1 MKTTNQF
8 FKTMA
13 MALLLCIS
21 TTIFAQD
28 KPEGPQYLTVTTLH
42 WNMDMEDFDMAT
54 WKAIEKEYL
63 EKVTRKND
71 HVMASSFYLHQ
82 MTPDNTELIYVRV
95 YGSWADI
102 EKAAEKDGELETAA
116 WPDKTAREAFLK
128 KQQAYYS
135 RYHSDEIYTA
145 MPLVKPIPENNNK
158 DLICYVRT
166 THLAFPEDGNID
178 EIRGLMNE
186 NFEKLVKPNPL
197 VKGYYPNRHA
207 WGKDGTEMMEA
218 FFLDSM
224 ADLEKMF
231 DGLPELAKKAWP
243 DEAARKERDKKF
255 DKYFTGVHGD
265 AVYKFV
271 AELSK

>member
-1 MKTTNQF
+1 MKPIKQF
-8 FKTMA
+8 FTALVMA
-13 MALLLCIS
+13 FLLCIS
-21 TTIFAQD
+21 AISMAQ
-28 KPEGPQYLTVTTLH
+28 EAPQYLTVTTMH
-42 WNMDMEDFDMAT
+42 WNMEMEDFDMAT

-63 EKVTRKND
+63 DKVTKKND
-71 HVMASSFYLHQ
+71 HIMASSFYLHQ

-102 EKAAEKDGELETAA
+102 EKAAQKDTELEKAA
-116 WPDKTAREAFLK
+116 WPDEKAREAFMK

-135 RYHSDEIYTA
+135 HNHSDEIYSTL
-145 MPLVKPIPENNNK
+145 PLVKPVPAGNTK

-166 THLAFPEDGNID
+166 NHLAFPSDGSNE
-178 EIRGLMNE
+178 EIRTLMNE
-186 NFEKLVKPNPL
+186 NFEKLVKSNPL
-197 VKGYYPNRHA
+197 IKGYYPHRHA
-207 WGKDGTEMMEA
+207 WGTDGTEMMEA

-243 DEAARKERDKKF
+243 DEKVRKERAKKF

-265 AVYKFV
+265 AVYKLV

>member
-1 MKTTNQF
+1 MKTTNHF
-8 FKTMA
+8 FKAIA
-13 MALLLCIS
+13 MGLLLLIS
-21 TTIFAQD
+21 ITSFAQAA
-28 KPEGPQYLTVTTLH
+28 PTGPQYITVTTMH

-54 WKAIEKEYL
+54 WKAGEKEYL
-63 EKVTRKND
+63 EKVTKKND
-71 HVMASSFYLHQ
+71 YVMGASFYLHQ
-82 MTPDNTELIYVRV
+82 MTPDNRELIYVRV

-102 EKAAEKDGELETAA
+102 EKAAAKDSELEKAA

-135 RYHSDEIYTA
+135 RYHSDEIYSTLA
-145 MPLVKPIPENNNK
+145 NVKPIPENNTK

-166 THLAFPEDGNID
+166 SHLAFPEDGDMD
-178 EIRGLMNE
+178 EIRGLMKE
-186 NFEKLVKPNPL
+186 NFDKLIMANPL
-197 VKGYYPNRHA
+197 IKGYYPNRHA
-207 WGKDGTEMMEA
+207 WGKDGREIMEG

-231 DGLPELAKKAWP
+231 DGLDELTKKAWP
-243 DEAARKERDKKF
+243 DEAARKERGKKF

-265 AVYKFV
+265 AIYKLV